1 MINALEADKQTY
13 QYLQALCKAAFSD
26 LDELIRDAIKSG
38 EFQVT
43 FKCKNSN
50 ITHEVIAELKKN
62 GYMIEISDHNENY
75 ITIYW
80 RQSICQ
86 MNS

>member
-1 MINALEADKQTY
+1 MISAVEADRQAR
-13 QYLQALCKAAFSD
+13 QYLQSLYVASFKD
-26 LDELIRDAIKSG
+26 LDELIQEAVKDG

-43 FKCKNSN
+43 FECENSDLTDRV
-50 ITHEVIAELKKN
+50 ITELKKN

>member
-38 EFQVT
+38 EYQVT
-43 FKCKNSN
+43 FECKNSDIAN
-50 ITHEVIAELKKN
+50 KITDELEKN
-62 GYMIEISDHNENY
+62 GYMVEISDHCRNY

-80 RQSICQ
+80 RQS
-86 MNS
+86 NVK

>member
-13 QYLQALCKAAFSD
+13 QYLQALCEAAFSD

-38 EFQVT
+38 EYQVT
-43 FKCKNSN
+43 FECKNSDIAN
-50 ITHEVIAELKKN
+50 KITDELEKN
-62 GYMIEISDHNENY
+62 GYMVEISDHCRNY

-80 RQSICQ
+80 RQ
-86 MNS
+86 

>member
-38 EFQVT
+38 EFQKIV
-43 FKCKNSN
+43 KKRSVAPAEMEKVVLKASDLSQ
-50 ITHEVIAELKKN
+50 IQGDIEWEVKV
-62 GYMIEISDHNENY
+62 
-75 ITIYW
+75 
-80 RQSICQ
+80 C
-86 MNS
+86 

>member
-1 MINALEADKQTY
+1 MITAIEANKQ
-13 QYLQALCKAAFSD
+13 ADAAIQTLYISAIKD
-26 LDELIRDAIKSG
+26 LDELIRDAVKDG

-43 FKCKNSN
+43 FECENSDL
-50 ITHEVIAELKKN
+50 TDRVIAELKKN

>member
-26 LDELIRDAIKSG
+26 FDELIRDAIKSG

-43 FKCKNSN
+43 FYK
-50 ITHEVIAELKKN
+50 
-62 GYMIEISDHNENY
+62 
-75 ITIYW
+75 
-80 RQSICQ
+80 
-86 MNS
+86 